1 MRRIIAALLLCTA
14 LWCCFP
20 RSIRNSS
27 QPKTKDEQNKHVQ
40 LQGVGPEALN
50 TPHSSSGLESRVS
63 RRPDTLIIFNMY
75 HGGVMI
81 RVLILCTHNSARSQM
96 AEALT
101 REAARQARLE
111 LDVHS
116 AGTEATRVK
125 EDAKTVMA
133 ELGLSLD
140 SHTSKTLWDVPDAR
154 NFDYVITVCDS
165 AAEACPV
172 YPGQTKRRHYP
183 FVDPSGGS
191 LDRWRAVR
199 DQQQVQFQA
208 FVQALAGGQEP
219 PESYTDS
226 PPVSVA

>member
-1 MRRIIAALLLCTA
+1 MT
-14 LWCCFP
+14 
-20 RSIRNSS
+20 
-27 QPKTKDEQNKHVQ
+27 
-40 LQGVGPEALN
+40 
-50 TPHSSSGLESRVS
+50 
-63 RRPDTLIIFNMY
+63 
-75 HGGVMI
+75 

-101 REAARQARLE
+101 REAARHAGLQ

-125 EDAKTVMA
+125 DDAKTVMA

-140 SHTSKTLWDVPDAR
+140 SQTSKTLFDVPDPQ
-154 NFDYVITVCDS
+154 NFDYVVTVCDS

-172 YPGQTKRRHYP
+172 YPGKTERRHYP

-199 DQQQVQFQA
+199 DQLQDQFDA
-208 FVQALAGGQEP
+208 FVHALKAGQP
-219 PESYTDS
+219 APASYDDS
-226 PPVSVA
+226 PQVTVA